1 MAGKIARLMV
11 TTAGALALALG
22 VAATAVAAPA
32 DDVSVQPNKIGPPAP
47 RSTLQWDQR
56 KGRWGLSLDMSQPA
70 EGSPHWS
77 DTRVGVTYRVAPGL
91 HTGASVTLGPEE
103 TPDGRKLENQGP
115 APRVRLETTFKF

>member
-1 MAGKIARLMV
+1 MV

-103 TPDGRKLENQGP
+103 TPEGRKLEHQGP
-115 APRVRLETTFKF
+115 APRVRLETTCKF